1 MSIPITSS
9 SRLFEAIDREQ
20 AVQLQVH
27 LDDPGTHYLVLY
39 AGADGSQV
47 AVMPVGPN
55 CMFTNL
61 SLLAGKEIEGLK
73 PVSAARTRFAPT
85 LETRFLSD
93 LWIHLGQARLDA
105 SAFRNFSLELREIP
119 AEEKE
124 TLLLEILARLRMFHQ
139 DMAQMLALPL
149 EEIETSRHS
158 DGVGMP
164 AGLRTLMIE
173 RFHEAREQLAVVEQR
188 EQFLRE
194 REHSL
199 ISGIEQRAQVA
210 SAAPFPVPT
219 GTGTGPGYRNGG
231 AR

>member
-1 MSIPITSS
+1 MSIPITSPA
-9 SRLFEAIDREQ
+9 RLFEAIDREQ
-20 AVQLQVH
+20 AVQLQAH

-39 AGADGSQV
+39 SGSDGSQI

-61 SLLAGKEIEGLK
+61 SLLDGREIEGLK

-85 LETRFLSD
+85 LEVRFLSD
-93 LWIHLGQARLDA
+93 LWMHFGQTRLDGT
-105 SAFRNFSLELREIP
+105 AFRNFALEMREMP
-119 AEEKE
+119 AQEKE
-124 TLLLEILARLRMFHQ
+124 SLLLEILARLRMFHQ
-139 DMAQMLALPL
+139 DLAQMLSQPL
-149 EEIETSRHS
+149 EEIESGRHS

-173 RFHEAREQLAVVEQR
+173 RFHEAREHLALVEQR

-199 ISGIEQRAQVA
+199 IAGIEQRALVA
-210 SAAPFPVPT
+210 SAAPFPAPVHAPLAYRKS
-219 GTGTGPGYRNGG
+219 GPV
-231 AR
+231 